1 MYESS
6 VIQHFT
12 EQGER
17 KGAIESLLDV
27 LEVRF
32 QSSEVQTL
40 NPIIESIEEY
50 RNSAELHHEAVQVSS
65 LDEFRQYI
73 SIKWELNLVA
83 GNYVRIIGYST
94 FHRTR
99 Y

>member
-17 KGAIESLLDV
+17 KGTIESLLDV
-27 LEVRF
+27 LNVRF

-40 NPIIESIEEY
+40 NPIIESIEELPHL
-50 RNSAELHHEAVQVSS
+50 RELLREAVQVSS
-65 LDEFRQYI
+65 LDEFR
-73 SIKWELNLVA
+73 
-83 GNYVRIIGYST
+83 RILSSDGK
-94 FHRTR
+94 
-99 Y
+99 

>member
-12 EQGER
+12 EQGIKQGIEQGIEQGER

-27 LEVRF
+27 LNVRF

-40 NPIIESIEEY
+40 NPIIESIEELPHL
-50 RNSAELHHEAVQVSS
+50 RELLREAVQVSS
-65 LDEFRQYI
+65 LDEFR
-73 SIKWELNLVA
+73 
-83 GNYVRIIGYST
+83 RILSSDGK
-94 FHRTR
+94 
-99 Y
+99 

>member
-27 LEVRF
+27 LDVRF

-40 NPIIESIEEY
+40 KPKIESIEELQTLKQ
-50 RNSAELHHEAVQVSS
+50 LHHAALQAPNF
-65 LDEFRQYI
+65 DEFR
-73 SIKWELNLVA
+73 
-83 GNYVRIIGYST
+83 RILASNGK
-94 FHRTR
+94 
-99 Y
+99 

>member
-17 KGAIESLLDV
+17 KGTIESLLDV
-27 LEVRF
+27 LNVRF

-40 NPIIESIEEY
+40 NPIIESIEELPY
-50 RNSAELHHEAVQVSS
+50 LRELLREAVQVSS
-65 LDEFRQYI
+65 LDEFR
-73 SIKWELNLVA
+73 
-83 GNYVRIIGYST
+83 RILASNGK
-94 FHRTR
+94 
-99 Y
+99 

>member
-1 MYESS
+1 VNLVAGNYVRIIVQ

-17 KGAIESLLDV
+17 KAAIESLLDV

-40 NPIIESIEEY
+40 NPIIESIEELPY
-50 RNSAELHHEAVQVSS
+50 LRELLREAVQVSS
-65 LDEFRQYI
+65 LDETLMN
-73 SIKWELNLVA
+73 SGV
-83 GNYVRIIGYST
+83 S
-94 FHRTR
+94 
-99 Y
+99 

>member
-17 KGAIESLLDV
+17 KGTIESLLDV

-40 NPIIESIEEY
+40 NPIIESIEELPHL
-50 RNSAELHHEAVQVSS
+50 RELLREAVQVSS
-65 LDEFRQYI
+65 LDEFR
-73 SIKWELNLVA
+73 
-83 GNYVRIIGYST
+83 RILASNGK
-94 FHRTR
+94 
-99 Y
+99 

>member
-1 MYESS
+1 MQESS

-17 KGAIESLLDV
+17 KGTIESLLDV

-40 NPIIESIEEY
+40 KPKIESIEELQ
-50 RNSAELHHEAVQVSS
+50 NA
-65 LDEFRQYI
+65 
-73 SIKWELNLVA
+73 
-83 GNYVRIIGYST
+83 
-94 FHRTR
+94 
-99 Y
+99 